1 MPSERVYGDPS
12 AWPRAIAHVDMDA
25 FYVSVE
31 LLRRPELR
39 GKPVI
44 VGPLDPSSRGV
55 VMTASYEARRF
66 GVHSALPMSI
76 ARRRCPQAVTI
87 PRDMAR
93 YKEASEVVME
103 VFRGFSDLVE
113 VVGLDEAYID
123 LSDCPAPKARARQ
136 LKREVHARTGLTCS
150 IGLAPNRL
158 IAKIASDLDKPDGLC
173 VLPRERFLELVGD
186 LPARLLPGVGPRTEE
201 RLLAARIRTV
211 RELACADPERLVS
224 MLGPKHADGLR
235 ARARGHGGSEVAV
248 ERERKSE
255 SRERTFLTDE
265 DDPEVMSEA
274 VAEMASTVAEH
285 LSEQGISG
293 RTVTLKIRL
302 APFRTFTRSRTL
314 PEPTSDPRPDH
325 RRRGRA
331 AGVLRTRC
339 ARAPARRR
347 DLQPPSRGVEN
358 PSLAPTSG
366 AGARRRA
373 ARARLSSG
381 LCWAPAGACR
391 LGTSLALR
399 SPRLLPLLPACAD
412 SRDPSHD
419 LGQEPVE
426 PVARGCPAALAMAR
440 DSREPHLLAVSK
452 AVRIAARDRTR

>member
-39 GKPVI
+39 GLPVI
-44 VGPLDPSSRGV
+44 VGPLDPASRGV
-55 VMTASYEARRF
+55 VMTASYEARKF
-66 GVHSALPMSI
+66 GVHSALPMAI

-93 YKEASEVVME
+93 YREASERVME

-123 LSDCPAPKARARQ
+123 LSDCPAPKARARM
-136 LKREVHARTGLTCS
+136 LKREVLARTGLTCS

-173 VLPRERFLELVGD
+173 VLPQQRFLELVGAR
-186 LPARLLPGVGPRTEE
+186 PVRLLPGVGPRTDE
-201 RLLAARIRTV
+201 RLAGGGIRTV
-211 RELACADPERLVS
+211 AELARADPERLAAL
-224 MLGPKHADGLR
+224 LGPNHAAGLR
-235 ARARGHGGSEVAV
+235 RRAGGHGSSEVAL

-265 DDPEVMSEA
+265 DDPEVMRRA
-274 VAEMASTVAEH
+274 VSEMAATVATH
-285 LSEQGISG
+285 LGEQAIGG

-314 PEPTSDPRPDH
+314 PEAT
-325 RRRGRA
+325 
-331 AGVLRTRC
+331 C
-339 ARAPARRR
+339 EPA
-347 DLQPPSRGVEN
+347 
-358 PSLAPTSG
+358 
-366 AGARRRA
+366 
-373 ARARLSSG
+373 
-381 LCWAPAGACR
+381 
-391 LGTSLALR
+391 
-399 SPRLLPLLPACAD
+399 
-412 SRDPSHD
+412 
-419 LGQEPVE
+419 
-426 PVARGCPAALAMAR
+426 
-440 DSREPHLLAVSK
+440 
-452 AVRIAARDRTR
+452 RIAAAAIDLFEGFERDAAVRLLGVGVSNLHRAEQGPPSPRSSAGEEGPVQLALG